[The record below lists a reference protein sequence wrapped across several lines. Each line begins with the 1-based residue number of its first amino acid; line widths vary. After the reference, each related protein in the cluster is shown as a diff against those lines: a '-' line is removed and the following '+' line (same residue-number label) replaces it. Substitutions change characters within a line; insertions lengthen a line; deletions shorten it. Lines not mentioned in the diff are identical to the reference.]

1 MAHYLRNENL
11 FKFLLHT
18 EKQNKFQMNQSIKCN
33 NQNKET
39 NVGEF
44 PQDSQEKDFLSIKT
58 ITEIIKG
65 GLMDFDYSISSP
77 KSISTSP
84 ISQTVPFPNPSVEA

>member
-65 GLMDFDYSISSP
+65 GLMDFGYSISSP
-77 KSISTSP
+77 NQSP
-84 ISQTVPFPNPSVEA
+84 LHQFHRLSHSPTPV